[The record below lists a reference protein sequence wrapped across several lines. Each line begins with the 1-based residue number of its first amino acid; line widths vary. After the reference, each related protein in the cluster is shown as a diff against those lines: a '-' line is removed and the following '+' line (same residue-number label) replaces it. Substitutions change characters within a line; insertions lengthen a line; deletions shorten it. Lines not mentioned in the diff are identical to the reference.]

1 MAVIISAAETGFTG
15 SLVGSS
21 IPWREPAAYM
31 GTMTGCFFCPP
42 QLTMFRVSMPRQPS
56 RALLQWEP
64 PHWYLRPSASCTS
77 WSRAHTPPHLQESQP
92 GGGASSGLGSAP
104 SSRSFRTA
112 TCSVSTR
119 GAACT
124 HMGGGGVGSLPPT
137 PAVHAPT
144 RARL

>member
-1 MAVIISAAETGFTG
+1 MAVIISAAETGFTD

-31 GTMTGCFFCPP
+31 GTMTGCFFCPL

-77 WSRAHTPPHLQESQP
+77 WSRPAPSSCMRGP
-92 GGGASSGLGSAP
+92 GSGLGSAP

-112 TCSVSTR
+112 TCSSSSISTR
-119 GAACT
+119 LEGGA
-124 HMGGGGVGSLPPT
+124 
-137 PAVHAPT
+137 
-144 RARL
+144 